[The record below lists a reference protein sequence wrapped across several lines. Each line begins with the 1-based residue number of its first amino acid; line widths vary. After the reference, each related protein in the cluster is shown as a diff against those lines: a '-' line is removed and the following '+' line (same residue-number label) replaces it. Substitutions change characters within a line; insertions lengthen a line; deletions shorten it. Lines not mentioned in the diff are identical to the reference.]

1 MTKNAL
7 EFGSVFLFSSAK
19 ISDLCSGTILDK
31 PHDMDEKAEKKKF
44 LGSLIIPL
52 IIVALMWLVKIIEVS
67 FGISL
72 GRYGVTPHSAKGL
85 IGILTLPFL
94 HGSWEHL
101 LSNTV
106 PILVLGTALYYCYP
120 TLANRVLLITY
131 LASGLLTWCIGD
143 PNSTHIGASALV
155 YGLNLFLIAS
165 GFIRGN
171 RLLIVISLIMVFLYG
186 SFIWGMIPSLAIPQ
200 NISWEGHLSG
210 AIIGVLLAVFL
221 RKEGPQKEVYHW
233 EEEEEEEAA
242 LRPFEG
248 PQGPQAQESED
259 VSTGST
265 SEKPYWDVP
274 MPSNDE
280 LTIQYRFKH

>member
-1 MTKNAL
+1 M
-7 EFGSVFLFSSAK
+7 
-19 ISDLCSGTILDK
+19 ILDTK
-31 PHDMDEKAEKKKF
+31 SCMEEKQEKKKF
-44 LGSLIIPL
+44 LGSLVIPL
-52 IIVALMWLVKIIEVS
+52 IIVALMWLVKIVEAS
-67 FGISL
+67 FGIDL
-72 GRYGVTPHSAKGL
+72 GQYGLRPHTVRGL

-101 LSNTV
+101 ISNSV

-120 TLANRVLLITY
+120 TLANRVIFIIY
-131 LASGLLTWCIGD
+131 LASGLITWCIGD

-171 RLLIVISLIMVFLYG
+171 RMLIVVSLIMVFLYG

-221 RKEGPQKEVYHW
+221 RKEGPQKEMYHW
-233 EEEEEEEAA
+233 EEEDDDNVT
-242 LRPFEG
+242 P
-248 PQGPQAQESED
+248 ED
-259 VSTGST
+259 SVTDPSTEST

-274 MPSNDE
+274 TPSNDE
-280 LTIQYRFKH
+280 LTVRYRFRH